1 MIIYIIHRAVRPGVY
16 ATVAEFEEEDERDT
30 CLTALQKTYLKNT
43 YRSAIGTKADR
54 GDHY

>member
-16 ATVAEFEEEDERDT
+16 ATVAEFEEEDERDI